1 MPTKP
6 TAKLKQLTWQE
17 VIKLSNENRK
27 LAANLAKMIS
37 K

>member
-1 MPTKP
+1 METR
-6 TAKLKQLTWQE
+6 TRGKLKQLTWQE